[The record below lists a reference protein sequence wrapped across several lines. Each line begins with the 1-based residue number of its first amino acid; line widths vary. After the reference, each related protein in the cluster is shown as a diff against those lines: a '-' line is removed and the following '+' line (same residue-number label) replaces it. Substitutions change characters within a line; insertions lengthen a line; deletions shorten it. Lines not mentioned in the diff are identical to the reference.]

1 MWSPATPRAT
11 DCRCSARTVAARQ
24 AQRLDEAV
32 ATQAG
37 VTRSHARAL
46 IMAGRVHVDGR
57 LSTKPGAGVRP
68 SAQVEIERPRPYV
81 SRGGEKLEAA
91 LDAFRRD
98 VTGMRALDVGA
109 STGGFTDCLLARG
122 AVHVVAVDVGYG
134 QLAYPLRTDPRVT
147 VRERCNF
154 RLLPDDAFLQR
165 FDLVTIDASFISVRT
180 MIERALAFLGHDG
193 DIVALIKPQ
202 FEAGPKRLG
211 GGGVVRDPNVHR
223 EVLHE
228 TLDAIEA
235 LGAVPVALTR
245 SPLRGPAG
253 NAEFFVHVRRG
264 GLSVD
269 RSAVDEVVT

>member
-1 MWSPATPRAT
+1 
-11 DCRCSARTVAARQ
+11 
-24 AQRLDEAV
+24 
-32 ATQAG
+32 
-37 VTRSHARAL
+37 
-46 IMAGRVHVDGR
+46 MAGRVHVDGR
-57 LSTKPGAGVRP
+57 LSTKPGAGVR
-68 SAQVEIERPRPYV
+68 AFANVEIERPRPYV

-91 LDAFRRD
+91 LDAFALD
-98 VTGMRALDVGA
+98 VIGKRALDVGA

-122 AVHVVAVDVGYG
+122 VANVVALDVGYG
-134 QLAYPLRTDPRVT
+134 QLAYALRTDPRVV

-154 RLLPDDAFLQR
+154 RLLPDDAFEQQ

-180 MIERALAFLGHDG
+180 MIERALAFLEPGG

-223 EVLHE
+223 EILHE

-235 LGAVPVALTR
+235 LGAVPVALAR

-253 NAEFFVHVRRG
+253 NAEFFVHIRKAGVS
-264 GLSVD
+264 LD
-269 RSAVDEVVT
+269 RLAVDEVLV